1 MMDKMMFLLSEGLK
15 NLWRHKLTAFSA
27 IFSTF
32 LTLSI
37 TGSLIIATENTHKV
51 IEYLRDKY
59 KIEVFFKQDVQ
70 DERVMKLAKE
80 FESIRGIRSTTVI
93 TKSDAEKIFKSQ
105 FGENIMDM
113 VGYNPLPASCVL
125 NLVKYQT
132 DAINIRPII
141 DRLRTFPEVDEV
153 NYQGRLIA
161 RIESYYQKFVKG
173 MTGILILV
181 LFISI
186 FIISNTVRL
195 TIFAKKDL
203 IKALQLIGA
212 TRSFVKAPFVIEG
225 VFHGLIGALLASLL
239 LIGGLSIG
247 EGIVKSVTGL
257 KLQYNSFFLISVLC
271 GTGIVISLLGSSRA
285 ISRFLK

>member
-153 NYQGRLIA
+153 NYQGRLIT